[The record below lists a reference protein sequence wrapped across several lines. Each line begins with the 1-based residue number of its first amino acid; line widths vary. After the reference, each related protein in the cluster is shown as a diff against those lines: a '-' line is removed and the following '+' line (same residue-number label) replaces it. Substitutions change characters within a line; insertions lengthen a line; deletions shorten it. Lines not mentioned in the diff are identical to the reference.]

1 MAFIIGLI
9 IGCLLA
15 ALLVYF
21 WSQSQ
26 IVEKNEAL
34 QRSRTRIQQ
43 LEQEHNK
50 RLQDATRQLQQDYDQ
65 RLTQGIADAQAQTQ
79 KTHHDE
85 VSTLKARA
93 TASKAEVVTLK
104 AEVTASHAEVMTL
117 KTEIESLQHQ
127 VDSNRN
133 AVITAAPVDAA
144 IATPTPPST
153 DTGSPISAGAGAAQA
168 NPDDIT
174 PDDIAS
180 EVPVVSAAQS
190 VPVVTTSATSLTLPA
205 FSQMMR
211 EGTEPDSAKRQQI
224 AVACKA
230 VLKQPLRAETKKAMP
245 LLAKLCQDSD
255 PAVRLSA
262 VEALAETRS
271 RQVIPLLKRALR
283 DSDMAVVAAASQ
295 AMDKFKVY
303 PKAVATTKATKKKLP
318 KNR

>member
-9 IGCLLA
+9 VGCLLA

-26 IVEKNEAL
+26 IAEKNEAL

-65 RLTQGIADAQAQTQ
+65 RLTQGIAVAQAQTQ
-79 KTHHDE
+79 KTHKDE

-127 VDSNRN
+127 VDSNHN

-153 DTGSPISAGAGAAQA
+153 DTGSPISAGAGVAQA

-174 PDDIAS
+174 PDNITS
-180 EVPVVSAAQS
+180 RVPVVSAAQS
-190 VPVVTTSATSLTLPA
+190 VPAVTSATSLTLPA

-211 EGTEPDSAKRQQI
+211 EGTEPDSVKRQQI

-230 VLKQPLRAETKKAMP
+230 VLKQPLRAETKKAVP